1 MDSKIHTRGRGT
13 SVGGYRKL
21 EEVIGDYPERE
32 KEARALWRVLG
43 SGHAVVVTGP
53 PASGKSAIV
62 SAVVGC
68 IGSREVLCDC
78 VSAGS
83 DGVLFGSLIRQ
94 LGLRTAHS
102 TNLSATEFVEALSRV
117 KENVVLVIDRAERL
131 KTDRFSPQTLP
142 VLLKINEFVGTDR
155 VRIALI
161 TDVRWSRFVEEDP
174 ALPAVFSVPFRSYNR
189 DEMHKILCRIGPSD
203 EEYSG
208 LCSLVLDV
216 VFGCCRDLREIGK
229 VSERM
234 LPVYLEPLRDGSVA
248 RGDALALYKHLR
260 PHLRTAVQ
268 SLYRRSQDDLQFDD
282 DQSVQVP
289 DLPFGAKILL
299 LSCYLAAKNPP
310 GTDKKYFVA
319 SGRAAKRRRRTT
331 FGQTVDDE
339 ASTKSRIFPLERI
352 LAILEVLLSQC
363 GGDVTAPS
371 LTVNSLA
378 TPVLVQLSTLTSMGY
393 LSKQGENLTDPK
405 FRANIEDTLADQVAK
420 TVKLELTN
428 FLHVSES

>member
-1 MDSKIHTRGRGT
+1 
-13 SVGGYRKL
+13 
-21 EEVIGDYPERE
+21 
-32 KEARALWRVLG
+32 
-43 SGHAVVVTGP
+43 
-53 PASGKSAIV
+53 
-62 SAVVGC
+62 
-68 IGSREVLCDC
+68 
-78 VSAGS
+78 
-83 DGVLFGSLIRQ
+83 
-94 LGLRTAHS
+94 
-102 TNLSATEFVEALSRV
+102 
-117 KENVVLVIDRAERL
+117 
-131 KTDRFSPQTLP
+131 
-142 VLLKINEFVGTDR
+142 
-155 VRIALI
+155 
-161 TDVRWSRFVEEDP
+161 
-174 ALPAVFSVPFRSYNR
+174 
-189 DEMHKILCRIGPSD
+189 
-203 EEYSG
+203 
-208 LCSLVLDV
+208 
-216 VFGCCRDLREIGK
+216 
-229 VSERM
+229 
-234 LPVYLEPLRDGSVA
+234 
-248 RGDALALYKHLR
+248 
-260 PHLRTAVQ
+260 
-268 SLYRRSQDDLQFDD
+268 
-282 DQSVQVP
+282 VQVP